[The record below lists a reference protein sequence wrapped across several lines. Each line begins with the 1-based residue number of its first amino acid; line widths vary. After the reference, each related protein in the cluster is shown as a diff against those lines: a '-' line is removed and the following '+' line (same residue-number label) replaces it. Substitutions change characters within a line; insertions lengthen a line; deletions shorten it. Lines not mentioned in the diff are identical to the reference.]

1 MARRPHLPAAVNHAS
16 AATLKGRAVVV
27 GGYTGP
33 GTPSRTAV
41 RLEGASWQ
49 LLAPMPRTRAAA
61 AAVALNGK
69 LYVVGGV
76 TDGGLARSML
86 MFDLQRNRWSL
97 LAGPTPRQHLAAAAA
112 RGRIYAIA
120 GRRAGADTNV
130 ATVESWAP
138 GETRWRRERP
148 VPEARGGTGAA
159 SVAGLIVSV
168 GSEALEGTSGAV
180 YGFDVATRAW
190 RGCPT
195 CRRRGTGSASSPS
208 AAM

>member
-1 MARRPHLPAAVNHAS
+1 
-16 AATLKGRAVVV
+16 
-27 GGYTGP
+27 
-33 GTPSRTAV
+33 
-41 RLEGASWQ
+41 
-49 LLAPMPRTRAAA
+49 
-61 AAVALNGK
+61 
-69 LYVVGGV
+69 
-76 TDGGLARSML
+76 ML

-190 RGCPT
+190 RRLPDLPT
-195 CRRRGTGSASSPS
+195 PRHGLGVVAFGRDVIAIGGGPKPGLTVTGANERLTIQQQ
-208 AAM
+208 